1 MHIYEY
7 TNPLIIH
14 NYKILKYHK
23 TATNLVAK
31 PKLSWPHL
39 AAQTSLA
46 DISLCVCGCV
56 CVWVCMWVWV
66 FSGFSHVRLFVT
78 LRTVAHQSPLSMGFS
93 RQEYWSMLPFLSPG
107 DLPDPGI
114 ESRLLHCRQILYHWA
129 TWEAPFI
136 F

>member
-46 DISLCVCGCV
+46 DISLCVCV
-56 CVWVCMWVWV
+56 CVSVHVSVGVQWLQSCSTLCDPEDCSPSVSSVHGILQARILKYAAIS
-66 FSGFSHVRLFVT
+66 FSRGSSWPRDRITSPALQANS
-78 LRTVAHQSPLSMGFS
+78 LPLSHLGS
-93 RQEYWSMLPFLSPG
+93 PIYFLT
-107 DLPDPGI
+107 
-114 ESRLLHCRQILYHWA
+114 H
-129 TWEAPFI
+129 
-136 F
+136 